1 MKQVDK
7 VGSCLSSPIDMF
19 THLAQR
25 RLHTVREGAGVVVVI
40 AIAREKHQ
48 GAGTA
53 ERLAQRVQYLR
64 M

>member
-1 MKQVDK
+1 MLVIIE
-7 VGSCLSSPIDMF
+7 SPIDTF

-25 RLHTVREGAGVVVVI
+25 RLHTVREGAGVIVVI

-53 ERLAQRVQYLR
+53 ERLVQSVQYLR
-64 M
+64 V